1 MAEPSAQH
9 PRVLQARVLLPH
21 STDAASL
28 FVGLN
33 EERLVVGGA
42 AESMGRSGA
51 APPLLDLRLPHSA
64 DTERCRARFHR
75 AARVLTVTIPL
86 QV

>member
-1 MAEPSAQH
+1 MGSVMGPDPLTPPPFPPQ
-9 PRVLQARVLLPH
+9 
-21 STDAASL
+21 TDAASL

-75 AARVLTVTIPL
+75 AARVGAPPHSCPIAAP
-86 QV
+86 